1 MHFEGNIPT
10 MKHMSVRAV
19 LGWGLM
25 LVNATVMA
33 GKFDARIP
41 MSVGSAM
48 TYYVQASLGDLQAS
62 EFMVD
67 TGSGYLTI
75 SRQTLNQ
82 LLDRGLARYKRE
94 LPGVLADGS
103 QIEVPVY
110 QVSQFRIGPCLLE
123 NVEAAVFPSTQRQII
138 GLNVL
143 SRSSPFI
150 FSMNPP
156 ELVLSHCSGN
166 GLAKAEDSSYLP
178 HESFPAAERVAE

>member
-1 MHFEGNIPT
+1 
-10 MKHMSVRAV
+10 MKLISVRAAA
-19 LGWGLM
+19 GWSLI

-48 TYYVQASLGDLQAS
+48 TYYVMARPGDLQAS

-75 SRQTLNQ
+75 NRQTLNQ
-82 LLDRGLARYKRE
+82 LRDRGLARYKRE
-94 LPGVLADGS
+94 LPGVLADGT

-110 QVSQFRIGPCLLE
+110 QVAQFRIGPCLLE

-143 SRSSPFI
+143 SRSAPFI

-166 GLAKAEDSSYLP
+166 ELANAEDSSYLP
-178 HESFPAAERVAE
+178 H

>member
-1 MHFEGNIPT
+1 

>member
-1 MHFEGNIPT
+1 
-10 MKHMSVRAV
+10 MKQISVRAIPV
-19 LGWGLM
+19 WSLL
-25 LVNATVMA
+25 LASATVMA

-48 TYYVQASLGDLQAS
+48 TYYVQASFGDLQAS

-75 SRQTLNQ
+75 SQQTLTQ
-82 LLDRGLARYKRE
+82 LRDRGLASYTRE
-94 LPGVLADGS
+94 LPGVLADGTKV
-103 QIEVPVY
+103 QVPVY

-143 SRSSPFI
+143 SRSAPFI

-166 GLAKAEDSSYLP
+166 ELAKAEESSHLP
-178 HESFPAAERVAE
+178 RSSLPAANQVAE